1 MSTQTDTNLYK
12 QLVLNAD
19 SLGNALD
26 YAVQSDPQFG
36 LLYGKRPE
44 FDPWRAY
51 RVIKNDP
58 VVKGALISIVD
69 KFMLS
74 GWRLEGRD
82 SKSRQKEAEN
92 KLKELRF
99 DRLLK
104 RVLTQALIF
113 KNAYIEVVKKR
124 S

>member
-1 MSTQTDTNLYK
+1 MSDTNLYK

-26 YAVQSDPQFG
+26 YAVQSDPSFG

-51 RVIKNDP
+51 KIIKNDP
-58 VVKGALISIVD
+58 VVKGAIISIID

-74 GWRLEGRD
+74 GWRLEGKD
-82 SKSRQKEAEN
+82 SKSSEKEAQD
-92 KLKELRF
+92 KLKELIKSLVRKK
-99 DRLLK
+99 LLT
-104 RVLTQALIF
+104 VF
-113 KNAYIEVVKKR
+113 KTMSNKSEV
-124 S
+124 